1 MLKEFERWLR
11 RGINES
17 AADSLLEAFE
27 DILTLPTQAQ
37 GACAFKKIAHL
48 HQPNREYVLGRLR
61 ECEGNIKRYRSS
73 TMSQRW
79 QVFSAP
85 PLREGI

>member
-1 MLKEFERWLR
+1 MLKEFERWL

-27 DILTLPTQAQ
+27 DILTL
-37 GACAFKKIAHL
+37 H
-48 HQPNREYVLGRLR
+48 RLKVPALLRKSLTSTNPIESMFSTVR